1 MLFFVKVGARSA
13 IVFSLFV
20 RYTCVCAFCT
30 GRKDTFMRL
39 IREIR
44 HIPARTGHQKLII
57 LRPAGQK
64 GPVPGILWIHG
75 GGYMTGMAA
84 MVYGSCGRMLA
95 RKYGAVVVSPGYRL
109 AWKKPYP
116 AALEDCYTA
125 LEYMAD
131 HAEELGIRRDQLIVG
146 GESAGGGL
154 AAAVCLYAR
163 DKGRIP
169 VAFQIPLYP
178 MLDCFDTPSS
188 RDNHGRNWNTRRN
201 HWGWKHYLGDLYGSP
216 SVPKYASP
224 SRETDYT
231 GLPPAY
237 TYVLDGEP
245 FLDET
250 RTYIRNLQEAGVDA
264 AVDVYHGDFH
274 GFDVFFWTRNAK
286 TAKRK
291 LCEHY
296 AARFAAPPR
305 TPEELPPR

>member
-13 IVFSLFV
+13 IVFSLFI

-30 GRKDTFMRL
+30 GRKDICMRL

-44 HIPARTGHQKLII
+44 HIPARTGRQKLII

-163 DKGRIP
+163 DQGRIP

-250 RTYIRNLQEAGVDA
+250 RTYIRNLREAGVDA

-296 AARFAAPPR
+296 AARFAAPPQ
-305 TPEELPPR
+305 TPGEPAPR

>member
-1 MLFFVKVGARSA
+1 
-13 IVFSLFV
+13 
-20 RYTCVCAFCT
+20 
-30 GRKDTFMRL
+30 MRL

-216 SVPKYASP
+216 LVPKYASP

-245 FLDET
+245 FLAET

-296 AARFAAPPR
+296 AARFAAPPQ
-305 TPEELPPR
+305 TPGSPLRVDNPRRFS

>member
-1 MLFFVKVGARSA
+1 
-13 IVFSLFV
+13 
-20 RYTCVCAFCT
+20 
-30 GRKDTFMRL
+30 MRL

-163 DKGRIP
+163 DQGRIP

-296 AARFAAPPR
+296 AARFAAPPQ
-305 TPEELPPR
+305 TPGEPAPR